1 MSRAPR
7 ERGPLAAVAAPGHN
21 GRRRLDPHETAAV
34 KFSRDPEPET
44 VQSPRGKGRRF
55 WLLLIGVPL
64 GFVTL
69 ALLGW
74 VISAQSGLSTAV
86 AEADTT
92 DPGWR
97 LEDIEAKRIKPLDT
111 ENAALVIA
119 QIKQTPLSGAFNNRL
134 DDYLQH
140 LDPPKLLNEQ
150 QQGAVKNGLTFH
162 GPQLALARS
171 LRDKPHGRHDIAWA
185 ANSFATL
192 LKCQDNRTAAQGLR
206 YDILD
211 RCQAGDIDGAI
222 ASCIACFHAG
232 SSIGDEPTTISM
244 LVRIAVQAVAVGL
257 IERTLAQGE
266 PSPGILAELQQ
277 RLEAEEPAPLLLFA
291 TRGERAM
298 SNHFFDNLRTA
309 NLGPN
314 PITGAVGGGGAGTA
328 VLDWLAML
336 PGFVSSQQSGCLRLT
351 NKVVEIARQPPE
363 TWAPQFN
370 QIRAEIPN
378 LPILARLLAPAIDK
392 VADACRRNHAI
403 LRCTIVAVAMERY
416 RKEKGRWPETIAEVV
431 TAGYLKAVPTD
442 PFDGKPIRL
451 KRTDDGWLV
460 WATGTDQI
468 DHGGTLDRQKMY
480 QAGNDIGV
488 QLWDV
493 AARRQPA
500 PPPKPSDTEEFP
512 DPAPPPAAPPPPPD
526 KP

>member
-1 MSRAPR
+1 M
-7 ERGPLAAVAAPGHN
+7 
-21 GRRRLDPHETAAV
+21 

-44 VQSPRGKGRRF
+44 VPSPAGKGRRF
-55 WLLLIGVPL
+55 WLMLIGVPL
-64 GFVTL
+64 GLATL

-74 VISAQSGLSTAV
+74 VMSAQSGLSSAV
-86 AEADTT
+86 AEADAT

-97 LEDIEAKRIKPLDT
+97 LEEIEAKRIKPADA

-119 QIKQTPLSGAFNNRL
+119 QIKQTPLSGTFNNQL
-134 DDYLQH
+134 DDYLQR

-150 QQGAVKNGLTFH
+150 QRGAVQNGLTFH
-162 GPQLALARS
+162 GPHIPLARS
-171 LRDKPHGRHDIAWA
+171 LRDKPHGRHDISWA

-192 LKCQDNRTAAQGLR
+192 LKCQDNRAAAGALR
-206 YDILD
+206 YDVLD
-211 RCQAGDIDGAI
+211 RCQAGDIEGAI

-232 SSIGDEPTTISM
+232 SSVGDEPTAISM
-244 LVRIAVQAVAVGL
+244 LVRIAVQAVAVAL

-266 PSPGILAELQQ
+266 PSPAILAELQQ
-277 RLEAEEPAPLLLFA
+277 RLEAEEPAPVLLFA

-298 SNHFFDNLRTA
+298 SNHYFENLRTG

-314 PITGAVGGGGAGTA
+314 AVSGVVGGGGAGA

-336 PGFVSSQQSGCLRLT
+336 PGVVSSQQAGCLRFM
-351 NKVVEIARQPPE
+351 NKAVEIARQTPE
-363 TWAPQFN
+363 AWAPQFN

-378 LPILARLLAPAIDK
+378 LPVLARLLAPAIDK
-392 VADACRRNHAI
+392 VAEACRRNHAI

-416 RKEKGRWPETIAEVV
+416 RKDKGRWPESIAELV
-431 TAGYLKAVPTD
+431 TAGHLKAAPTD

-451 KRTDDGWLV
+451 KRLADGWLV
-460 WATGTDQI
+460 WAIGMDGV

-480 QAGNDIGV
+480 QPGNDIGF

-500 PPPKPSDTEEFP
+500 PPPKSSEDGEQP